1 MIVPIYAKV
10 SSRQYAKAHPDP
22 LLALLGD
29 IGLSILLKMELI
41 ALPGNAWHD
50 GFSHWVKLNI

>member
-1 MIVPIYAKV
+1 
-10 SSRQYAKAHPDP
+10 
-22 LLALLGD
+22 LLGD

-50 GFSHWVKLNI
+50 GFSSGLKSLSQCVVPVSPHKWYLMLLKKT